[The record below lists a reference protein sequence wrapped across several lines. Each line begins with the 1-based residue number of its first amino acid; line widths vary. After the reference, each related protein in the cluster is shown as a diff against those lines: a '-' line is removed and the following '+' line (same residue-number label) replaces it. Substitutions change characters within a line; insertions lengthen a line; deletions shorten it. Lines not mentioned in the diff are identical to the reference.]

1 MIARPGLAI
10 YDEEMPSKNR
20 VKEYAEAS
28 VYHIYNRGN
37 NKQRIFLESE
47 DYAVFLNILKR
58 YLTSA
63 SSYDASK
70 RIYKKYV
77 KDISLLAY
85 CLMPNHFHLLVY
97 QEDARAISRL
107 MLSVCTSYTGYFN
120 RKYDRLGRLY
130 QDAFKA
136 SRIAEEKYWLHISR
150 YIHLNPSN
158 WQEWE
163 WSSIKY
169 YLGQRNADWVKPR
182 MVLESFAGQGEYMT
196 FLQDYDASKAVFDEL
211 KHVIAD

>member
-1 MIARPGLAI
+1 
-10 YDEEMPSKNR
+10 
-20 VKEYAEAS
+20 
-28 VYHIYNRGN
+28 
-37 NKQRIFLESE
+37 
-47 DYAVFLNILKR
+47 
-58 YLTSA
+58 
-63 SSYDASK
+63 
-70 RIYKKYV
+70 
-77 KDISLLAY
+77 
-85 CLMPNHFHLLVY
+85 
-97 QEDARAISRL
+97 